1 MGRTRIETAFSKARG
16 EHRAVLVTYLM
27 AGDPDLETSY
37 QALCALRDNGAD
49 IIELGA
55 PFTDP
60 MADGIAIQKAGLRS
74 LAAGTR
80 LTDVIALAARFRK
93 DDQTTPLILMGY
105 ANPVHSMG
113 YVRFAEAAAK
123 AGIDGSILV
132 DLPPE
137 EDAPLREIYAKYDLS
152 VIRLATPTTNE
163 ARAAKVAEGASGFIY
178 FVAVTGVT
186 GAGSADPA
194 AIAGQVAM
202 VRKVSGLPVC
212 VGFGVKS
219 GAQAAEMAKIADGV
233 VVGSAFVE
241 KAGDAQASGRFGDA
255 APAMG
260 RLVRELRSAVD
271 SVHKA

>member
-1 MGRTRIETAFSKARG
+1 MGRTRIEAAFAKAKAEG
-16 EHRAVLVTYLM
+16 RAALVTYLM
-27 AGDPDLETSY
+27 AGDPDLESSY
-37 QALCALRDNGAD
+37 AALCALRDNGAD

-60 MADGIAIQKAGLRS
+60 MADGPSIQRSGLRA
-74 LAAGTR
+74 LAKGTK
-80 LTDVIALAARFRK
+80 LTDVLTLAARFRK
-93 DDQTTPLILMGY
+93 DDHMTPLILMGY

-113 YVRFAEAAAK
+113 YAAFADAAAA
-123 AGIDGSILV
+123 AGIDGTILV

-137 EDAPLREIYAKYDLS
+137 EDGELRALYARHGLS

-194 AIAGQVAM
+194 AIAANVAM
-202 VRKVSGLPVC
+202 MRNISGLPIC
-212 VGFGVKS
+212 VGFGVKN

-241 KAGDAQASGRFGDA
+241 KAGDAQASGRHEDA
-255 APAMG
+255 APSMG
-260 RLVRELRSAVD
+260 ALARELRAAIETIR
-271 SVHKA
+271 KA

>member
-1 MGRTRIETAFSKARG
+1 MGRTRIEAAFAKVRS
-16 EHRAVLVTYLM
+16 EHRAALVAYLM
-27 AGDPDLETSY
+27 AGDPDLESSY
-37 QALCALRDNGAD
+37 AALCALRDNGAD

-60 MADGIAIQKAGLRS
+60 MADGPAIQKAGLRS
-74 LAAGTR
+74 LANGTR
-80 LTDVIALAARFRK
+80 LTDVLALAARFRK
-93 DDQTTPLILMGY
+93 DDAVTPLILMGY

-113 YVRFAEAAAK
+113 YEAFAEAAAK
-123 AGIDGSILV
+123 AGVDGTILV

-137 EDAPLREIYAKYDLS
+137 EDGALRGIYAKHGLS
-152 VIRLATPTTNE
+152 VIRLATPTTDE
-163 ARAAKVAEGASGFIY
+163 SRARKVAEGASGFIY

-194 AIAGQVAM
+194 AIATQVAM

-212 VGFGVKS
+212 VGFGIKS

-241 KAGDAQASGRFGDA
+241 KAGDAHATGQHATA

-260 RLVRELRSAVD
+260 ALACDVRSAIET
-271 SVHKA
+271 VHKA

>member
-1 MGRTRIETAFSKARG
+1 MGRTRIEAAFAKARG

-37 QALCALRDNGAD
+37 AALCALRDNGAD

-60 MADGIAIQKAGLRS
+60 MADGAAIQKAGLRA
-74 LAAGTR
+74 LAGGTK

-113 YVRFAEAAAK
+113 YDVFGEAAAR
-123 AGIDGSILV
+123 AGIDGSIIV

-137 EDAPLREIYAKYDLS
+137 EDAPLREIYARHGLS

-163 ARAAKVAEGASGFIY
+163 ARAAKVSEGASGFIY

-202 VRKVSGLPVC
+202 VKRVSGLPVC

-241 KAGDAQASGRFGDA
+241 KAGDAQATGRFETA

-260 RLVRELRSAVD
+260 ALARELRVALETVR
-271 SVHKA
+271 KA

>member
-1 MGRTRIETAFSKARG
+1 MGRTRIEAAFAKAKA
-16 EHRAVLVTYLM
+16 EKRAALVTYLM
-27 AGDPDLETSY
+27 AGDPDLESSY
-37 QALCALRDNGAD
+37 TAMCALRDGGAD

-60 MADGIAIQKAGLRS
+60 MADGAAIQKAGLRA
-74 LAAGTR
+74 LANGTK

-105 ANPVHSMG
+105 ANPVHSLG
-113 YVRFAEAAAK
+113 YEAFAQKAAE
-123 AGIDGSILV
+123 AGIDGTIIV

-137 EDAPLREIYAKYDLS
+137 EDGDLRAIYAKHGLS
-152 VIRLATPTTNE
+152 VIRLATPTTDE
-163 ARAAKVAEGASGFIY
+163 SRAAKVAEGASGFIY

-194 AIAGQVAM
+194 AIAGKVAM
-202 VRKVSGLPVC
+202 VRRVSGLPVC
-212 VGFGVKS
+212 VGFGVKN

-241 KAGDAQASGRFGDA
+241 KAGDAHASGQYGSA
-255 APAMG
+255 GPAMG
-260 RLVRELRSAVD
+260 ALAHELRVAIAGVP
-271 SVHKA
+271 KA

>member
-1 MGRTRIETAFSKARG
+1 MGRTRIDAAFAKAKAER
-16 EHRAVLVTYLM
+16 RAALVTYLM

-37 QALCALRDNGAD
+37 GALCALRDHGAD

-60 MADGIAIQKAGLRS
+60 MADGPAIQKAGLRS

-80 LTDVIALAARFRK
+80 LADVLALAARFRK
-93 DDQTTPLILMGY
+93 EDDVTPLILMGY
-105 ANPVHSMG
+105 ANPVHTMG
-113 YVRFAEAAAK
+113 YERFAAAAAE
-123 AGIDGSILV
+123 AGIDGTILV

-137 EDAPLREIYAKYDLS
+137 EDAPLRAAYGPLGLS
-152 VIRLATPTTNE
+152 VIRLATPTTDA
-163 ARAAKVAEGASGFIY
+163 ARAAKVADGASGFLY

-186 GAGSADPA
+186 GAASADPA
-194 AIAGQVAM
+194 AIAAHVEM
-202 VRKVSGLPVC
+202 VRTISGLPVC
-212 VGFGVKS
+212 VGFGVKT

-241 KAGDAQASGRFGDA
+241 KAGDALAMGRSDTA

-260 RLVRELRSAVD
+260 ALAGELRRAIETVR
-271 SVHKA
+271 KA